1 MTDHSDAWRGAV
13 QVGNCLI
20 HVAVDGPHKAPRL
33 MLSNSLGS
41 DLTMWDPQLAAFS
54 KHFRVIR
61 YDSRGHGKS
70 DAPQGPYSIMVGQ
83 WLGTNAPSRVDKL
96 ILLNTT
102 SYYADKQSWTN
113 RIEFVRTFDYG

>member
-54 KHFRVIR
+54 KHFRVGR
-61 YDSRGHGKS
+61 AARPLHYRTTRAGRGLS
-70 DAPQGPYSIMVGQ
+70 P
-83 WLGTNAPSRVDKL
+83 
-96 ILLNTT
+96 
-102 SYYADKQSWTN
+102 
-113 RIEFVRTFDYG
+113 

>member
-13 QVGNCLI
+13 QVRNCLI

-54 KHFRVIR
+54 KRFRVIR

-70 DAPQGPYSIMVGQ
+70 DAPQGPYTIERPGLDAVSVLDRLQRRAGVACRWGE
-83 WLGTNAPSRVDKL
+83 WLANGSAPMHPLASTN
-96 ILLNTT
+96 
-102 SYYADKQSWTN
+102 
-113 RIEFVRTFDYG
+113 